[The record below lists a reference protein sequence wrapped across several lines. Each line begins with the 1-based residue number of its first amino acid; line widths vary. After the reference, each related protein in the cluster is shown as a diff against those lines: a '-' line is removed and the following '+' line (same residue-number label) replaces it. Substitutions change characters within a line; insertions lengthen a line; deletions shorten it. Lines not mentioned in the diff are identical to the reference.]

1 MKNNDYL
8 KEMPGEIKRLIDLL
22 KNYDDEIIIK
32 SKNTSDIKLNVH
44 DQSMLYN
51 YILDGYDE

>member
-1 MKNNDYL
+1 MNNNGYFKKMP
-8 KEMPGEIKRLIDLL
+8 KEIRRLVNLL
-22 KNYDDEIIIK
+22 ENYDDEIIIK
-32 SKNTSDIKLNVH
+32 SKNTSDIKINVH

>member
-1 MKNNDYL
+1 MSNNYL
-8 KEMPGEIKRLIDLL
+8 KKMPGEIKRLIDLL

-32 SKNTSDIKLNVH
+32 SKNISDIKLNIH

-51 YILDGYDE
+51 YILDGYEDN